1 MNWTWFHKLG
11 SPKWFYGISGKLLPW
26 LSIAALLL
34 IGVGVVWGLAFAPP
48 DYQQGNSFRIIY
60 IHVPAAML
68 AQSCYVMLAVCGVVG
83 LVWKMK
89 LADVALQC
97 AAPIG
102 AWMTAVALVTG
113 AIWGKPTWGSWWV
126 WDARLTSM
134 LILLFLYFGLI
145 ALGNAISNRDSAAK
159 ACAVLAIVGVINIPI
174 IKYSVEW
181 WNTLHQGATF
191 TLTEKPAMPAE
202 MWLPLLTVLGFYC
215 FFGAVLLLRM
225 RLEVLK
231 REARA
236 SWVKAEVQN
245 SLEARD
251 EFCFIRRLSRHGPPW
266 PVCLVSLWHLPGGAG
281 LNVARRSWPA
291 SAICN
296 KRRVVCAGRTASESA
311 AQKASDHHSRRSW
324 SVSAL
329 PSAWPERPAAEHQ
342 PVLHADPDRQRRSAA
357 DTRIRAGG
365 MVEKG
370 SLQRSRLAGRQI
382 RRHRLQQ
389 SP

>member
-1 MNWTWFHKLG
+1 MPSKDPGCTVMKSSAISWTWFHKLG
-11 SPKWFYGISGKLLPW
+11 SPKWFYTISGRLLPW
-26 LSIAALLL
+26 LAVAAILL
-34 IGVGVVWGLAFAPP
+34 IGSGVVWGLAFAPQ

-89 LADVALQC
+89 IADVALQS

-145 ALGNAISNRDSAAK
+145 ALGHAISNRDSAAK

-181 WNTLHQGATF
+181 WNTLHQGSTF

-202 MWLPLLTVLGFYC
+202 MWLPLLLTVLGFYC

-236 SWVKAEVQN
+236 SWVREEVLN
-245 SLEARD
+245 SL
-251 EFCFIRRLSRHGPPW
+251 
-266 PVCLVSLWHLPGGAG
+266 GGA
-281 LNVARRSWPA
+281 R
-291 SAICN
+291 
-296 KRRVVCAGRTASESA
+296 
-311 AQKASDHHSRRSW
+311 
-324 SVSAL
+324 
-329 PSAWPERPAAEHQ
+329 
-342 PVLHADPDRQRRSAA
+342 
-357 DTRIRAGG
+357 
-365 MVEKG
+365 
-370 SLQRSRLAGRQI
+370 
-382 RRHRLQQ
+382 
-389 SP
+389 